1 MDEQNSQELIQAV
14 QTITRK
20 VKRTVPDNEKD
31 DRYWEKRKRNNMAA
45 KRSRENKRFAEMSV
59 RRKMRLLEE
68 ENYILRKEISV
79 IKSRYGVPLDQEFLS
94 EQEKAQCRS
103 EVFSEGKVP
112 YESVP
117 SRADEVSSPLSTTS
131 ASVSTSPHR
140 VTPDLQ
146 CPANYPAEYPPSKP
160 EPMEREATE
169 ESYPPRKRMTVSGRR
184 PVRRSQVPQA
194 LFYGSS
200 YGAQLMWTSARSLNL
215 GPLTG
220 NMQQLYQEY
229 SLNNESVDFVGDE
242 HSLSHP
248 GHLSRYPPGVPRPN
262 CMRPVEYSQGYKAP
276 VDYPPVSYDIV
287 RFPTDL
293 SPPRDRYG
301 DESTAPREKHP
312 DEDTTVQPKEEQWS
326 GNYGVSRKRRPSD
339 DYVYGYPVNYDP
351 GLRNSETSG
360 QPSIVHAPPFTH
372 SSSGHWQESNR
383 SSQDLPYPSRSE
395 ASYFDHRSTHQDDT
409 GRAASSYSQQL
420 PQAEE
425 SYELRRENEEL
436 KVRIRQLFSQV
447 SKMKDM
453 VLPD

>member
-14 QTITRK
+14 QTLTRK
-20 VKRTVPDNEKD
+20 VKRIVPDNEKD

-79 IKSRYGVPLDQEFLS
+79 IKSRYGVPVDQEFLS

-103 EVFSEGKVP
+103 EVHSDGKVP
-112 YESVP
+112 YDGVT
-117 SRADEVSSPLSTTS
+117 SRTDEVSSPVSTTS

-140 VTPDLQ
+140 VTPELQ
-146 CPANYPAEYPPSKP
+146 YQANYPAEYPPPKP
-160 EPMEREATE
+160 EPMERETLE

-184 PVRRSQVPQA
+184 PVRRSQVPQT

-215 GPLTG
+215 GPLAG
-220 NMQQLYQEY
+220 NMQQLYHEY
-229 SLNNESVDFVGDE
+229 SLNNEPVDFVGDE
-242 HSLSHP
+242 HPLSHP
-248 GHLSRYPPGVPRPN
+248 GHTSLYPSGVPRPN
-262 CMRPVEYSQGYKAP
+262 CVRPMEYSQGYKAP
-276 VDYPPVSYDIV
+276 VDYTPVSYDIV
-287 RFPTDL
+287 PTDL
-293 SPPRDRYG
+293 SPLRDRYP
-301 DESTAPREKHP
+301 DESTASREKHA
-312 DEDTTVQPKEEQWS
+312 EDDTVAQPKEQSS
-326 GNYGVSRKRRPSD
+326 GNYDVIRKRRPSD
-339 DYVYGYPVNYDP
+339 EYVYGYSANCDP
-351 GLRNSETSG
+351 GLRHHESSG
-360 QPSIVHAPPFTH
+360 QSSAVHSPSFTH
-372 SSSGHWQESNR
+372 SPPGHWQESNR
-383 SSQDLPYPSRSE
+383 SSQDVPYVSRSD
-395 ASYFDHRSTHQDDT
+395 ACYFDHRSTHHDDT

-447 SKMKDM
+447 SKMKDI